1 MIMTF
6 PPSWIVWITPVLL
19 VWFALSLWIGYM
31 RGFLIQLYNLLAL
44 FAAVLFAWILS
55 EPFAKVFMI
64 FKPDFDF
71 FNQTAIKDLILTRI
85 NSAVWF
91 VILFIAIS
99 ILIMLGRPLVKAVG
113 KIPGFKTINSFFGAV
128 FALIGYYITVLILI
142 LLLTTPLITN
152 GQTVIEESG
161 LKYVKQYSTV
171 FFDYANQRIE
181 ENAAIQKL
189 ISGESLTSSDSSS
202 IRDWL
207 LSQGIS
213 EADIIKFLEGLNQ

>member
-1 MIMTF
+1 MTF
-6 PPSWIVWITPVLL
+6 PPTWIVWITPVLL
-19 VWFALSLWIGYM
+19 IWLLLALWIGYM

-55 EPFAKVFMI
+55 EPFGKVFMI

-99 ILIMLGRPLVKAVG
+99 VLIMLGRPLVKAVG
-113 KIPGFKTINSFFGAV
+113 KIPGLKTINSFFGAV

-161 LKYVKQYSTV
+161 LKYIKQYSTV

-181 ENAAIQKL
+181 ENGAIQKL
-189 ISGESLTSSDSSS
+189 ISGESLTDSDSTS
-202 IRDWL
+202 IKDWL

>member
-1 MIMTF
+1 MIMIF
-6 PPSWIVWITPVLL
+6 PTTWIIWITPVLL
-19 VWFALSLWIGYM
+19 IGLILSLLSGYI
-31 RGFLIQLYNLLAL
+31 RGFLIQLYNLLAM

-55 EPFAKVFMI
+55 EPFAKVFTL

-71 FNQTAIKDLILTRI
+71 FNQTAIEDLILTRI

-91 VILFIAIS
+91 VILFVAIS
-99 ILIMLGRPLVKAVG
+99 LLIMLGRPLVKAVG
-113 KIPGFKTINSFFGAV
+113 KIPGLKTINSIFGAI
-128 FALIGYYITVLILI
+128 FALIGYYITVLIII
-142 LLLTTPLITN
+142 LLLSTPLITN
-152 GQTVIEESG
+152 GQAVVEQSG
-161 LKYVKQYSTV
+161 LAYVKQYSAV

-189 ISGESLTSSDSSS
+189 ISGESLSASDSLS
-202 IRDWL
+202 IKDWL

>member
-6 PPSWIVWITPVLL
+6 PTTWIIWITPVLL
-19 VWFALSLWIGYM
+19 IGLMLSLLSGYI
-31 RGFLIQLYNLLAL
+31 RGFLIQLYNLLAM

-55 EPFAKVFMI
+55 EPFAKVFTL

-71 FNQTAIKDLILTRI
+71 FNQTAIEDLILTRI

-91 VILFIAIS
+91 VILFVAIS
-99 ILIMLGRPLVKAVG
+99 LLIMLGRPLVKAVG
-113 KIPGFKTINSFFGAV
+113 KIPGLKTINSIFGAV
-128 FALIGYYITVLILI
+128 FALIGYYITVLIII
-142 LLLTTPLITN
+142 LLLSTPLITN
-152 GQTVIEESG
+152 GQAVVEQSG
-161 LKYVKQYSTV
+161 LAYVKQYSAV

-189 ISGESLTSSDSSS
+189 ISGESLSASDSLS
-202 IRDWL
+202 IKDWL

>member
-1 MIMTF
+1 MTF
-6 PPSWIVWITPVLL
+6 PPTWIVWITPVLL
-19 VWFALSLWIGYM
+19 IWLILALWIGYM
-31 RGFLIQLYNLLAL
+31 RGFLIQLYNLLAM

-71 FNQTAIKDLILTRI
+71 FNQTAIKELILTRI

-189 ISGESLTSSDSSS
+189 ISGESLSASDSLS
-202 IRDWL
+202 IKDWL

>member
-6 PPSWIVWITPVLL
+6 PTTWIIWITPVLL
-19 VWFALSLWIGYM
+19 IGLILSLLSGYI
-31 RGFLIQLYNLLAL
+31 RGFLIQLYNLLAM

-55 EPFAKVFMI
+55 EPFAKVFTL

-71 FNQTAIKDLILTRI
+71 FNQTAIEDLILTRI

-91 VILFIAIS
+91 VILFVAIS
-99 ILIMLGRPLVKAVG
+99 LLIMLGRPLVKAVG
-113 KIPGFKTINSFFGAV
+113 KIPGLKTINSIFGAV
-128 FALIGYYITVLILI
+128 FALIGYYITVLIII
-142 LLLTTPLITN
+142 LLLSTPLITN
-152 GQTVIEESG
+152 GQAVVEQSG
-161 LKYVKQYSTV
+161 LAYVKQYSAV

-189 ISGESLTSSDSSS
+189 ISGESLSASDSLS
-202 IRDWL
+202 IKDWL

>member
-171 FFDYANQRIE
+171 FFDYANQRID